1 MKKELFNVM
10 GMHCAGCAANVER
23 AVKKMQGVSNVYVSV
38 ASKSMRLE
46 LDPKLVSVDDVVA
59 VVRKAGYDA
68 APVTP
73 ANSGR
78 EVVDEEQTS
87 AYFYKFITAL
97 VFAVLLF
104 YAAMHHDL
112 GLPYPRTLH
121 EVNTWVQLILT
132 IPILIAGRRFYI
144 SGFKTLFRL
153 SPNMDSLIALCTSA
167 AVVYSLWLMARG
179 GTAHL
184 YFDTA
189 GMIVALIML
198 GKYLEARSRKRA
210 SGAIR
215 ELMNLTPQNALVVTA
230 EGDVEVPVA
239 KLEPGAV
246 IRVRPGDKIP
256 VDGRITEGSASID
269 ESMLTGEP
277 LPVDKGV
284 GDRVTGGSIN
294 RDGAFLFRAEQVG
307 ANTALARIIALIREA
322 QGTRPPIA
330 RLADLISGWFVWGV
344 ISVALLTFVLWMFC
358 GRAGFAASLEF
369 ALGVLVIACPCALG
383 LATPIALIAGIGQG
397 AKLGIL
403 IKTGTALE
411 TAGQLRTVV
420 FDKTG
425 TVTKGR
431 PEVVRITAAED
442 VSPEDLLRL
451 AASAE
456 RNSEHPLAKAIV
468 REAVRRKVEPVNVSG
483 FKALAGHGV
492 SCIADARRVLIGKAA
507 LMEENGVDVSTVKPG
522 GAAENSLVYVAAD
535 GVLLGVIGIA
545 DAVKPDSAEAIRKLH
560 GLGLRTVMLTGDNSA
575 AANAIAAE
583 LKIDEVHAELLP
595 GGKAEILRK
604 LQADGTKVAM
614 VGDGVN
620 DAPAL
625 AQADVGIAI
634 GSGTDVA
641 IESADLVLMR
651 SELSA
656 VPAAIALSRATMR
669 IIRENLCW
677 AFFYNV
683 ICIPF
688 AAGVFYAFG
697 GPRLSP
703 VLCAAAM
710 AFSSVSVVL
719 NALRLKRFRP

>member
-46 LDPKLVSVDDVVA
+46 LDPKLVTADDVVA

-68 APVTP
+68 ALVTP

-167 AVVYSLWLMARG
+167 AVAYSLWLMAQG
-179 GTAHL
+179 SIAHL

-230 EGDVEVPVA
+230 DGDVEVPVA

-256 VDGRITEGSASID
+256 VDGRITEGNASID

-330 RLADLISGWFVWGV
+330 RLADLISGWFVWGGDFGCCADV
-344 ISVALLTFVLWMFC
+344 CPVDVLRPRGFC
-358 GRAGFAASLEF
+358 GVAGIRARSAGDCVPVCARTRHADCADRGNRAGGEARNSHQNRNR
-369 ALGVLVIACPCALG
+369 
-383 LATPIALIAGIGQG
+383 AGDGRTAPHYCFRQDRNRHE
-397 AKLGIL
+397 
-403 IKTGTALE
+403 GTAGSRSNHCGG
-411 TAGQLRTVV
+411 TCC
-420 FDKTG
+420 TG
-425 TVTKGR
+425 
-431 PEVVRITAAED
+431 
-442 VSPEDLLRL
+442 
-451 AASAE
+451 
-456 RNSEHPLAKAIV
+456 
-468 REAVRRKVEPVNVSG
+468 
-483 FKALAGHGV
+483 
-492 SCIADARRVLIGKAA
+492 
-507 LMEENGVDVSTVKPG
+507 
-522 GAAENSLVYVAAD
+522 
-535 GVLLGVIGIA
+535 
-545 DAVKPDSAEAIRKLH
+545 
-560 GLGLRTVMLTGDNSA
+560 
-575 AANAIAAE
+575 
-583 LKIDEVHAELLP
+583 
-595 GGKAEILRK
+595 
-604 LQADGTKVAM
+604 
-614 VGDGVN
+614 
-620 DAPAL
+620 
-625 AQADVGIAI
+625 
-634 GSGTDVA
+634 
-641 IESADLVLMR
+641 
-651 SELSA
+651 
-656 VPAAIALSRATMR
+656 
-669 IIRENLCW
+669 
-677 AFFYNV
+677 
-683 ICIPF
+683 
-688 AAGVFYAFG
+688 
-697 GPRLSP
+697 
-703 VLCAAAM
+703 
-710 AFSSVSVVL
+710 
-719 NALRLKRFRP
+719 

>member
-121 EVNTWVQLILT
+121 EENTWVQLILT

-167 AVVYSLWLMARG
+167 AVAYSLWLMAQG
-179 GTAHL
+179 NTAHL

-442 VSPEDLLRL
+442 VSPEELLRL

-507 LMEENGVDVSTVKPG
+507 LMEENGVDVSRVKPD
-522 GAAENSLVYVAAD
+522 GAATNSLVHVAAD

>member
-1 MKKELFNVM
+1 M

-167 AVVYSLWLMARG
+167 AVAYSLWLMAQG
-179 GTAHL
+179 NTAHL

-344 ISVALLTFVLWMFC
+344 ISVAVLTFALWMFC
-358 GRAGFAASLEF
+358 GRA
-369 ALGVLVIACPCALG
+369 VIACPCALG

-431 PEVVRITAAED
+431 PEVVRITAAEHVAPD
-442 VSPEDLLRL
+442 ELLRL

-492 SCIADARRVLIGKAA
+492 SCIADARRVLIGKAT
-507 LMEENGVDVSTVKPG
+507 LMTENGVDVSTVKPG

-614 VGDGVN
+614 VGDGIN